1 MDAETF
7 KMVDGILADQGYHDD
22 RSAAVAILEVG
33 VQEGTL
39 RDAAW
44 VVADRYAL
52 QIDVIIEWYAEVLN
66 RRVQE
71 SLHKMKKLTEI
82 T

>member
-22 RSAAVAILEVG
+22 RPAAVAILEVG

-39 RDAAW
+39 RDAAR